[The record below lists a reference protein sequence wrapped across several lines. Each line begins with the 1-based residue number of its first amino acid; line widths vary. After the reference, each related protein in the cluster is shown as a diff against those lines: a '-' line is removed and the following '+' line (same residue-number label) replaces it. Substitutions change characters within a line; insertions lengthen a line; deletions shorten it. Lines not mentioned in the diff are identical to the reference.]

1 LEKNENLHKV
11 KRCKSGNQE
20 IDMNFPWEEV
30 TWVLLDMDGT
40 LLDKYFDDYFWET
53 LVPEEYARRRGL
65 NLAAAKTEV
74 FARYQRE
81 EGTLNWT
88 DIDFWSRELD
98 LDIPALKG
106 SIRHLIEVHPDT
118 EDFLKFLQKMEK
130 KVALVTNAHWKTLN
144 LKMNHVGLLGY
155 FDEVI
160 SSFDLGTPK
169 EIVSFWEILR
179 ERLHFEPRHA
189 LLVDDNAE
197 VLVSAQNYGIHY
209 IFFKA
214 KSSSQLPPNPH
225 PEFPTIESFHELMG

>member
-1 LEKNENLHKV
+1 MDFH
-11 KRCKSGNQE
+11 
-20 IDMNFPWEEV
+20 WEQV
-30 TWVLLDMDGT
+30 DWVLLDMDGT

-65 NLAAAKTEV
+65 ELTDAKQEL

-88 DIDFWSRELD
+88 DIDFWSRELE
-98 LDIPALKG
+98 LDIPSLKA

-118 EDFLKFLQKMEK
+118 EDFLKFLQSMK
-130 KVALVTNAHWKTLN
+130 KNVALVTNAHYKTLD

-160 SSFDLGTPK
+160 SSFDLGAPK
-169 EIVSFWEILR
+169 EELRFWEILKGR
-179 ERLHFEPRHA
+179 FHFDPQYT

-197 VLVSAQNYGIHY
+197 ALAAARNFGIRY
-209 IFFKA
+209 LFFKA
-214 KSSSQLPPNPH
+214 KSSSQLPPNHH
-225 PEFPTIESFHELMG
+225 PDFPTIESFHELMR